1 MKRLLFIIAIVV
13 PGVAEAQDN
22 PWADLTTKPTHLNQF
37 DQRLNRAVQLGQL
50 EQLERQKVRDDF
62 EPFEGLF
69 PHRDETMIGKAI
81 QRAGE
86 NSAVEYRMKQKLNS
100 PFEHLGE

>member
-1 MKRLLFIIAIVV
+1 MKRILFFIAIIM
-13 PGVAEAQDN
+13 PGVVEAQDN
-22 PWADLTTKPTHLNQF
+22 PWADLRTQTEHLNQF
-37 DQRLNRAVQLGQL
+37 DKQLNRAVRLDQL

-62 EPFEGLF
+62 EPFESLF
-69 PHRDETMIGKAI
+69 PHRNDTAIGRAI
-81 QRAGE
+81 ERAGE